1 VGITTT
7 NLVKFWRN
15 YPCKETLLE
24 PQAANRKT
32 TDKELEHSL
41 SATKETLSAN
51 YKAPKGF
58 TPESK
63 SPQ

>member
-1 VGITTT
+1 MTT
-7 NLVKFWRN
+7 NFVQFWRN
-15 YPCKETLLE
+15 YPCKEILLV

-32 TDKELEHSL
+32 TDKEREHSL
-41 SATKETLSAN
+41 SATEETLSAN
-51 YKAPKGF
+51 YKGPKGF